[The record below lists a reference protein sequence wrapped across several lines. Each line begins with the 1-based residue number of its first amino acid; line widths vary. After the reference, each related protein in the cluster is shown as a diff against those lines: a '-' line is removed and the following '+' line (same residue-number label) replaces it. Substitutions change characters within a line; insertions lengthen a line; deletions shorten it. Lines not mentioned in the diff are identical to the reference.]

1 MADTVIYG
9 TSGNDIISANASG
22 SSNGSLILTVSGTSG
37 ENMFPQ
43 FDVLINGAVVRSQIM
58 VTAND
63 SKLDTQQ
70 VYVALPA
77 GPINSV
83 RIDFTNDA
91 QNDYS
96 LGDRN
101 IFIYKAMLNGTD
113 LPPSSAIYTRDGFT
127 GPPGSSTAPT
137 IAGQGEMYWG
147 GELTWSGS
155 LVSNA
160 VAGPGGSRLID
171 GDAGIDTVTFA
182 GASTGFNIGHTATG
196 FSTQAA
202 LGGTTTYYGSV
213 ERLDFTDRNIAI
225 DVDGNAGTAAQMLV
239 TLLGQEF
246 LSDESLVGLLLSYLD
261 QGVSAGDLAAGVLA
275 DASYQAYVAG
285 SSGALTNVEYVNEMY
300 SNLAGFAPSAGVR
313 DELVGYLDRGEITQA
328 GMTLIAME
336 HEAVEARLVGVM
348 NNGIEYV

>member
-9 TSGNDIISANASG
+9 TAGNDTISSTAAG
-22 SSNGSLILTVSGTSG
+22 TSNGSLILTVSGSSG
-37 ENMFPQ
+37 ENMLPQ
-43 FDVLINGAVVRSQIM
+43 FDVLINGTVVRSQIM

-63 SKLDTQQ
+63 ADLDTQQ

-101 IFIYKAMLNGTD
+101 IFIYKATLNGTD
-113 LPPSSAIYTRDGFT
+113 LPTSSAIYTRDGFT
-127 GPPGSSTAPT
+127 GPPGSPTAPS
-137 IAGQGEMYWG
+137 IAGQAEMYWG

-160 VAGPGGSRLID
+160 VAGAGGSRLID
-171 GDAGIDTVTFA
+171 GDTGIDTVTFG

-225 DVDGNAGTAAQMLV
+225 DMDGNGGDAARLLITLAGEEYLA
-239 TLLGQEF
+239 
-246 LSDESLVGLLLSYLD
+246 DENLAGLFISYLD
-261 QGVSAGDLAAGVLA
+261 QGLSVEALAGAILAHPDWQALAGGSSNA
-275 DASYQAYVAG
+275 AYV
-285 SSGALTNVEYVNEMY
+285 TEMY
-300 SNLAGFAPSAGVR
+300 SNLAGFAPPP
-313 DELVGYLDRGEITQA
+313 EEFNYLVGLLDSGALSQA
-328 GMTLIAME
+328 AMTMIAMD
-336 HEAVEARLVGVM
+336 HEAVDIRMTGVM
-348 NNGIEYV
+348 NTGLEYIAM